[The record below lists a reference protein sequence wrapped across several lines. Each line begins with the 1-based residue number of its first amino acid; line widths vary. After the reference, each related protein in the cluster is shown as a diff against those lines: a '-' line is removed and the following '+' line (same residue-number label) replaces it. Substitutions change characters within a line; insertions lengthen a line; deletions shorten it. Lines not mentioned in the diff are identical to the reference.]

1 MKKLLLLM
9 ILWSAA
15 NISLHAQTVTVTISF
30 AANSGIATGTS
41 IQLSSFKIGAT
52 QPPLTTYVGAA
63 ASAAKSQFTPLTLY
77 KNIDATS
84 PMLFL
89 DCALGKPI
97 KNATLTVFQD
107 STPIFQILLEGVF
120 ISSINDDSTMSN
132 GGPPLESFSLSYG
145 IIAWAY
151 IPPSG
156 PAETAAFNLETNTN
170 LSFSQVLNS
179 VDPGSSNIIAR

>member
-1 MKKLLLLM
+1 MM
-9 ILWSAA
+9 ILWCGAS
-15 NISLHAQTVTVTISF
+15 ISLHAQVVTVTISF
-30 AANSGIATGTS
+30 AASSGIATGTS

-52 QPPLTTYVGAA
+52 QPPIATYAGAA

-84 PMLFL
+84 PILFL

-97 KNATLTVFQD
+97 KNATLTVYQD

-120 ISSINDDSTMSN
+120 ISTINDDSTYSN
-132 GGPPLESFSLSYG
+132 GGPPLETFSLSYG
-145 IIAWAY
+145 IIGWQY
-151 IPPSG
+151 IPPTG
-156 PAETAAFNLETNTN
+156 PTVNAAFNLETNTN

-179 VDPGSSNIIAR
+179 VDPSSASLAR